1 VRSLAEFVMRGRWQA
16 VGAISALGMLG
27 WLLPPVSYLSGAAA
41 GLCALRHGAR
51 EGLLVVSYAALAAG
65 LVTLVGIGNVWPAM
79 FLAVAWWLPI
89 WLCAQVLRVGRSQGL
104 ALAAIGGLAVL
115 AVVAARVLV
124 DDVEGWWRGVLE
136 HVVSAA
142 PGHED
147 MGPERAMLDALAVMM
162 NGLVAGAFAMS
173 VMIALLIARYWQALL
188 YNPGG
193 FRAEFEGLRL
203 PGALAP
209 AVVLTGIF
217 ATIEALVF
225 GQRHGLVTDLL
236 VVAVAMYGFQ
246 GLAIA
251 HHYVRNH
258 QLANAWLVALYAA
271 VLVVP
276 QIALVALAALG
287 LLDHRVNFR
296 HLPVG
301 DKA

>member
-1 VRSLAEFVMRGRWQA
+1 
-16 VGAISALGMLG
+16 
-27 WLLPPVSYLSGAAA
+27 
-41 GLCALRHGAR
+41 
-51 EGLLVVSYAALAAG
+51 
-65 LVTLVGIGNVWPAM
+65 
-79 FLAVAWWLPI
+79 
-89 WLCAQVLRVGRSQGL
+89 
-104 ALAAIGGLAVL
+104 
-115 AVVAARVLV
+115 
-124 DDVEGWWRGVLE
+124 
-136 HVVSAA
+136 
-142 PGHED
+142 
-147 MGPERAMLDALAVMM
+147 MLDALAVMM

-203 PGALAP
+203 PGALVP

-251 HHYVRNH
+251 HHYVRNR
-258 QLANAWLVALYAA
+258 QLASAWLVALYAA

>member
-1 VRSLAEFVMRGRWQA
+1 MRSLAEFVMRGRWQA
-16 VGAISALGMLG
+16 VGTIAALGMLG
-27 WLLPPVSYLSGAAA
+27 WLLPPVSYLSGAAV

-51 EGLLVVSYAALAAG
+51 EGFLVVSYATLGAG
-65 LVTLVGIGNVWPAM
+65 LVTLVGIGNVLPAM

-89 WLCAQVLRVGRSQGL
+89 WLCAQVLRVSRSQGL
-104 ALAAIGGLAVL
+104 ALAAIGGFAVL

-136 HVVSAA
+136 HLISTE

-193 FRAEFEGLRL
+193 FRAEFEEFRL
-203 PGALAP
+203 PGALVP

-217 ATIEALVF
+217 ATIEALIF

-251 HHYVRNH
+251 HHYVRSR
-258 QLANAWLVALYAA
+258 QLASAWLVALYVA

-276 QIALVALAALG
+276 HIALVALAALG

>member
-1 VRSLAEFVMRGRWQA
+1 MRSLAEFIMRGRWQA
-16 VGAISALGMLG
+16 VGTVSALGMLG

-51 EGLLVVSYAALAAG
+51 EGFLVISYAAFGAG

-104 ALAAIGGLAVL
+104 ALAAIGGLAVS
-115 AVVAARVLV
+115 AVVATRVLV

-136 HVVSAA
+136 HLASAA

-147 MGPERAMLDALAVMM
+147 MGPERAMLDALAMMM

-173 VMIALLIARYWQALL
+173 VMIALLIARYWQGLL

-203 PGALAP
+203 PGALVP

-217 ATIEALVF
+217 AIVEALVF

-236 VVAVAMYGFQ
+236 VVAVAIYGFQ

-251 HHYVRNH
+251 HHYVRNRK
-258 QLANAWLVALYAA
+258 LANAWLGALYVA

-276 QIALVALAALG
+276 QITLVALAALG

-301 DKA
+301 DKT

>member
-1 VRSLAEFVMRGRWQA
+1 VRSLAELVMRGRWQA
-16 VGAISALGMLG
+16 VGTTAVLGMLG

-41 GLCALRHGAR
+41 GLCTLRHGAR
-51 EGLLVVSYAALAAG
+51 EGLVVVSYAAFGAG

-79 FLAVAWWLPI
+79 FLAIVWWLPI

-104 ALAAIGGLAVL
+104 ALAAIGGLAVS

-136 HVVSAA
+136 HIVSAA

-147 MGPERAMLDALAVMM
+147 LGPERAMLDALAVMM

-173 VMIALLIARYWQALL
+173 VMIALLIARYWQGLL

-203 PGALAP
+203 PGALVP
-209 AVVLTGIF
+209 AVVLTGLF

-236 VVAVAMYGFQ
+236 LVAVAMYCFQ

-251 HHYVRNH
+251 HHYVRNR
-258 QLANAWLVALYAA
+258 QLANAWLVALYVA

-276 QIALVALAALG
+276 HIALVALAALG

-296 HLPVG
+296 RLPVG

>member
-1 VRSLAEFVMRGRWQA
+1 MRPLAEFIMRGRWQA
-16 VGAISALGMLG
+16 IGTVAILGMLG
-27 WLLPPVSYLSGAAA
+27 WLLPPVSYLSGAAT
-41 GLCALRHGAR
+41 GLVVLRHGAR
-51 EGLLVVSYAALAAG
+51 EGLLVVGYAALGAG
-65 LVTLVGIGNVWPAM
+65 LVTLVGIGNVLPAM
-79 FLAVAWWLPI
+79 SLAIALWLPVS
-89 WLCAQVLRVGRSQGL
+89 LSAQVLRNSRSQGL
-104 ALAAIGGLAVL
+104 ALAVIGGLAVI
-115 AVVAARVLV
+115 AVVAVRLTV
-124 DDVEGWWRGVLE
+124 DDIEGWWRGFLDRM
-136 HVVSAA
+136 VSDA
-142 PGHED
+142 PGRD
-147 MGPERAMLDALAVMM
+147 AMDPEQPLLDNLAVMM

-173 VMIALLIARYWQALL
+173 VMIALLIARYWQGLL

-203 PGALAP
+203 PGALVP

-217 ATIEALVF
+217 ATMEALVF

-251 HHYVRNH
+251 HHYVRDR
-258 QLANAWLVALYAA
+258 QRASAWLVALYMA

-276 QIALVALAALG
+276 QVALVALAALG

-296 HLPVG
+296 HLPAG